1 MPRFTVFLLCLG
13 SCLAACAGRSSAGD
27 DALGTLQLALDD
39 ADAGEP
45 YLLAYAELTLDGP
58 EHHTLELG
66 GEPVPPLALT
76 AGVYTATVADD
87 YRVVARTAPDQPIPA
102 TLVGENPAT
111 LLVAPGSTTALRLH
125 FALSAPPNPALAPPS
140 LAISAAVDEREPDTS
155 CAEHLRISELDYE
168 QTGSDVLEFVE
179 VAVARSCRAALAGV
193 VLELVNGND
202 GSVYARYPLDQAAV
216 TLTPEQPLVVG
227 DAALLAGLPASTP
240 QLVLNGA
247 GLQNG
252 PDAVRLV
259 RGERVLDIVAY
270 AGAVPGVGDGA
281 HAPDD
286 EGPESLTRCAD
297 SGDASRDFAPQVP
310 SPARLGPCSTPGQA
324 DAGVSP

>member
-1 MPRFTVFLLCLG
+1 MPRFTLASLCLA
-13 SCLAACAGRSSAGD
+13 SCLCACARPSSAGD
-27 DALGTLQLALDD
+27 EALGTLQLALDD

-45 YLLAYAELTLDGP
+45 YLLAYARLTLDGP
-58 EHHTLELG
+58 ERHTLELG

-87 YRVVARTAPDQPIPA
+87 YRVVARASPGEPVPA

-125 FALSAPPNPALAPPS
+125 FALSAPPNPALTPPS
-140 LAISAAVDEREPDTS
+140 VAISTQVDEREPDTS

-168 QTGSDVLEFVE
+168 QTGTDVLEFVE
-179 VAVARSCRAALAGV
+179 LAVVRSCSAALAGV

-202 GSVYARYPLDQAAV
+202 GSVYARYPLEEAAA
-216 TLTPEQPLVVG
+216 TLTPEMPLVVG
-227 DAALLAGLPASTP
+227 DAALLAGLPAAVP
-240 QLVLNGA
+240 RLVLSGA

-259 RGERVLDIVAY
+259 RGERVLDSVAY
-270 AGAVPGVGDGA
+270 AGAVPAVGDGSP
-281 HAPDD
+281 APDD

-297 SGDASRDFAPQVP
+297 SGDDSRDFSPQAP
-310 SPARLGPCSTPGQA
+310 SPGRLGPCSATPPG
-324 DAGVSP
+324 DAGGSP